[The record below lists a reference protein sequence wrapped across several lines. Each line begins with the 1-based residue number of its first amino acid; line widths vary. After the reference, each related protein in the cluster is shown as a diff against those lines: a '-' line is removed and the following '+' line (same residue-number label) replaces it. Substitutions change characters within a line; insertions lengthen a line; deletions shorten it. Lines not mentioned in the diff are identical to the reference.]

1 MLESIVKSRFLECM
15 PVFLSIGRIRKD
27 LTMKEIWKPISGY
40 ENLYNISNLGNVFS
54 IKSNRNIKP
63 TKNYKGYLMV
73 GLCKNKK
80 RKNCLVHRLV
90 AGAFI
95 DNPNNLPEINHKD
108 ENPSNNV
115 VFNLEWCTH
124 KYNMNYNN
132 LGKRIKIQKEL
143 NELYKQEDTILK
155 VQNL

>member
-1 MLESIVKSRFLECM
+1 
-15 PVFLSIGRIRKD
+15 
-27 LTMKEIWKPISGY
+27 MKEIWKPISGY
-40 ENLYNISNLGNVFS
+40 ENPYKISNLGNVISLRNNRFLKHHM
-54 IKSNRNIKP
+54 IK
-63 TKNYKGYLMV
+63 KGYLFV
-73 GLCKNKK
+73 QLSKDGKSRNY
-80 RKNCLVHRLV
+80 LVHRLV

>member
-1 MLESIVKSRFLECM
+1 MFVQLSKDGKSR
-15 PVFLSIGRIRKD
+15 
-27 LTMKEIWKPISGY
+27 
-40 ENLYNISNLGNVFS
+40 
-54 IKSNRNIKP
+54 
-63 TKNYKGYLMV
+63 NY
-73 GLCKNKK
+73 
-80 RKNCLVHRLV
+80 LVHRLV

-108 ENPSNNV
+108 ENPLNNV

>member
-1 MLESIVKSRFLECM
+1 
-15 PVFLSIGRIRKD
+15 
-27 LTMKEIWKPISGY
+27 MKEIWKPISGY
-40 ENLYNISNLGNVFS
+40 ENLYKISNLGNVIS
-54 IKSNRNIKP
+54 LRNNRFLKHHMI
-63 TKNYKGYLMV
+63 KGYLFV
-73 GLCKNKK
+73 QLSKDGKSRNY
-80 RKNCLVHRLV
+80 LVHRLV

-108 ENPSNNV
+108 ENPLNNV